1 MFSRTMTIPHWFS
14 PITRVFIVAVA
25 IFGLSEF
32 ARAQTIVVEI
42 QGFVTRSDWDGINT
56 GDVVE
61 VKYTIPYP
69 LVNSYGP
76 QGGNQAKSF
85 GYNTASMSLT
95 MGALTFTDTSNPGLP
110 YLAAYSPNENGLNYS
125 TGGGGFNGQI
135 FELRA
140 ALYSSTTD
148 VVSPIDG
155 LLIPGRSISD
165 FDSASFRVSGTS
177 AIVDSNVSNYS
188 VTYVDIPE
196 PSVYALSVGAGS
208 AAFAIWRRR
217 RKPTTDESVGR

>member
-95 MGALTFTDTSNPGLP
+95 MGALDFYRHFEPG
-110 YLAAYSPNENGLNYS
+110 
-125 TGGGGFNGQI
+125 
-135 FELRA
+135 A
-140 ALYSSTTD
+140 ALPCRLFPERERTQLQHRRWRIQR
-148 VVSPIDG
+148 P
-155 LLIPGRSISD
+155 
-165 FDSASFRVSGTS
+165 
-177 AIVDSNVSNYS
+177 
-188 VTYVDIPE
+188 DI
-196 PSVYALSVGAGS
+196 
-208 AAFAIWRRR
+208 
-217 RKPTTDESVGR
+217 